1 LGAMASGFML
11 YGLSMLYGATGSLD
25 VGEVSAALTTG
36 LLDHR
41 VLALGAVFVVAGLAF
56 KLGAAPFHMWVP
68 DVYDGAPTV
77 VTLMIAGAPKLAA
90 FAIIMRLL
98 VEGMLPLA
106 FDWQQMLAV
115 MAIASLLVGNLA
127 AIAQTNIKRMLAF
140 STIAQMGFVLLGLVA
155 GVSFTDNVAS
165 TANTANAYS
174 ATMFYIVTYV
184 LTTLA
189 TFGVLLLLS
198 SSKLEANKLSDLAGL
213 NQRNPVMAGVL
224 AAAMFSLAGV
234 PPLVGFY
241 AKLSVLQALMA
252 SSQAIYI
259 YLAVFAVVMSL
270 VGAFYY
276 LRVVKLMYFDVPEVQ
291 DTIEINAD
299 ARFVLSL
306 NGLSLLVLGILPS
319 GLMAIC
325 THAIVELLV

>member
-1 LGAMASGFML
+1 
-11 YGLSMLYGATGSLD
+11 
-25 VGEVSAALTTG
+25 
-36 LLDHR
+36 
-41 VLALGAVFVVAGLAF
+41 
-56 KLGAAPFHMWVP
+56 
-68 DVYDGAPTV
+68 
-77 VTLMIAGAPKLAA
+77 
-90 FAIIMRLL
+90 
-98 VEGMLPLA
+98 
-106 FDWQQMLAV
+106 
-115 MAIASLLVGNLA
+115 
-127 AIAQTNIKRMLAF
+127 
-140 STIAQMGFVLLGLVA
+140 
-155 GVSFTDNVAS
+155 
-165 TANTANAYS
+165 
-174 ATMFYIVTYV
+174 
-184 LTTLA
+184 
-189 TFGVLLLLS
+189 LS

-213 NQRNPVMAGVL
+213 NQRNPVIAGVL